1 MNKILKYLPPTENEI
16 LSNLSPS
23 DLLDMIILLE
33 KLYLEP
39 RTTLNLPQNI
49 TFGVEIEF
57 EHANMN
63 KLRNLLEV
71 RDITW
76 TLAYDYSL
84 NDGAELD
91 SPVLT
96 DKESSYKQINKV
108 CNTIKECAIAG
119 PASAGHIHIGS
130 HILKDYKSW
139 DNFLKSWITYENI
152 IYRFLYG
159 EYLTPRERIL
169 KYAFPIKQLLSADLQ
184 KLPPNNNSLKELINT
199 ISHERYQGVN
209 FKRVTSYGYEENN
222 TIEFRSPNATLDV
235 TIWQNN
241 INFLTKLLLYASS
254 NNYNSDII
262 TARRTKNN
270 SKNTN
275 IYLYN
280 QIYLEQALEL
290 ADEIFNNNLDKLYFL
305 RAYLKNY
312 EVASEP
318 LTLAKKYTKT

>member
-16 LSNLSPS
+16 LSNLSPN

-39 RTTLNLPQNI
+39 RTTLNLPQDI

-57 EHANMN
+57 EHADMN

-76 TLAYDYSL
+76 TLAYDNSL
-84 NDGAELD
+84 NAGAELD
-91 SPVLT
+91 SSVLT
-96 DKESSYKQINKV
+96 DKESSYKQITKV
-108 CNTIKECAIAG
+108 CNTIKECAIVG
-119 PASAGHIHIGS
+119 PSSAGHIHIGS
-130 HILKDYKSW
+130 HILKNYKSW
-139 DNFLKSWITYENI
+139 DNFLKSWITYENV

-169 KYAFPIKQLLSADLQ
+169 KYAFPIQRLLSADFQ
-184 KLPPNNNSLKELINT
+184 KPHPNNNSLKELVNT

-209 FKRVTSYGYEENN
+209 FKRVTSYEYEENN
-222 TIEFRSPNATLDV
+222 TIEFRTPNATLDV
-235 TIWQNN
+235 VIWQNN
-241 INFLTKLLLYASS
+241 INFLTKFLLYASNS
-254 NNYNSDII
+254 DYNSDIV

-270 SKNTN
+270 LKYAN
-275 IYLYN
+275 ISLYN
-280 QIYLEQALEL
+280 QIHLEQALEL

-318 LTLAKKYTKT
+318 LTLAKKYTKI

>member
-16 LSNLSPS
+16 LSNLSPN

-39 RTTLNLPQNI
+39 RTTLNLPQDI

-57 EHANMN
+57 EHADMN
-63 KLRNLLEV
+63 KLRNLLEA

-76 TLAYDYSL
+76 TLAYDNSL
-84 NDGAELD
+84 NAGAELD
-91 SPVLT
+91 SSVLT
-96 DKESSYKQINKV
+96 DKESSYKQITKV

-119 PASAGHIHIGS
+119 PSSAGHIHIGS
-130 HILKDYKSW
+130 HILKNYKSW
-139 DNFLKSWITYENI
+139 DNFLKSWITYENV

-169 KYAFPIKQLLSADLQ
+169 KYAFPIQRLLSADFQ
-184 KLPPNNNSLKELINT
+184 KLHPNNNSLKELVNI

-209 FKRVTSYGYEENN
+209 FKRVTSYEYEENN
-222 TIEFRSPNATLDV
+222 TIEFRTPNATLDV
-235 TIWQNN
+235 VIWQNN
-241 INFLTKLLLYASS
+241 INFLTKFLLYASNS
-254 NNYNSDII
+254 DYNSDIV

-270 SKNTN
+270 LKYAN
-275 IYLYN
+275 ISLYN

-318 LTLAKKYTKT
+318 LTLAKKYTKI

>member
-16 LSNLSPS
+16 LSNLSPN

-39 RTTLNLPQNI
+39 RITLNLPQDI

-57 EHANMN
+57 EHADMN

-76 TLAYDYSL
+76 TLAYDNSL
-84 NDGAELD
+84 NAGAELD
-91 SPVLT
+91 SSVLT
-96 DKESSYKQINKV
+96 DKESSYKQITKV
-108 CNTIKECAIAG
+108 CNTIKECAIVG
-119 PASAGHIHIGS
+119 PSSAGHIHIGS
-130 HILKDYKSW
+130 HILKNYKSW
-139 DNFLKSWITYENI
+139 DNFLKSWITYENV

-169 KYAFPIKQLLSADLQ
+169 KYAFPIQRLLSADFQ
-184 KLPPNNNSLKELINT
+184 KPHPNNNSLKELVNT

-209 FKRVTSYGYEENN
+209 FKRVTSYEYEENN
-222 TIEFRSPNATLDV
+222 TIEFRTPNATLDV
-235 TIWQNN
+235 VIWQNN
-241 INFLTKLLLYASS
+241 INFLTKFLLYASNS
-254 NNYNSDII
+254 DYNSDIV

-270 SKNTN
+270 LKYAN
-275 IYLYN
+275 ISLYN

-318 LTLAKKYTKT
+318 LTLAKKYTKI